1 MAASAHTS
9 CADEWNVLESDVGVF
24 RELLELNKVVG
35 VDVVD
40 VYDMESFRGDCSSR
54 DQLVFGYVLLLDK
67 SKYQKEMS
75 QVSPDAEPNT
85 ELWFARQ
92 VVNNSCATH
101 ALLSIVM
108 NLDCIKSTLLED
120 AKQRAA
126 SVASEDSA
134 GTKKANAELLKLQT
148 LLDDVAL
155 GPQLEAFREFTSSF
169 DAKTRGLSVG
179 NSDELRRAHNSFS
192 NDSQLLLQ
200 ATKPDRKRKHVD
212 DPRTRLYHFSTYICV
227 LNRKDAMY
235 DVYEIDSLYND
246 APLRVLRDK
255 TYDGAQKQLISF
267 LTEKLQKFGQNDLF
281 FSLMALVSDPLPA
294 LQRRLSAAK
303 EAGDSGEEVLLQE
316 AIADA
321 LERLEGQKKENARRR
336 TNYMPFLIQLLKSL
350 AQNGTLAAVVE
361 SSGLAGD
368 MMYDDGG
375 DVDDEG
381 ELSAE
386 DDGDDDETMRDI
398 DEQKQ

>member
-1 MAASAHTS
+1 
-9 CADEWNVLESDVGVF
+9 
-24 RELLELNKVVG
+24 
-35 VDVVD
+35 
-40 VYDMESFRGDCSSR
+40 
-54 DQLVFGYVLLLDK
+54 VFGYVLLLDK
-67 SKYQKEMS
+67 SKYQQEMS
-75 QVSPDAEPNT
+75 QVSPGAEPNT
-85 ELWFARQ
+85 DLWFARQ

-108 NLDCIKSTLLED
+108 NLDVIKSTLLED

-126 SVASEDSA
+126 GVPSDDSA
-134 GTKKANAELLKLQT
+134 ETKKANAELLKLQT

-200 ATKPDRKRKHVD
+200 ASKPDRKRKHVD

-227 LNRKDAMY
+227 LNKKDAMY

-255 TYDGAQKQLISF
+255 TYDGAQKQLIAF

-281 FSLMALVSDPLPA
+281 FSLMALVSDPVPA
-294 LQRRLSAAK
+294 LQRRLNAAK
-303 EAGDSGEEVLLQE
+303 EAGDSGEEVMVQQAITDLIERHE
-316 AIADA
+316 A
-321 LERLEGQKKENARRR
+321 QKKENARRR
-336 TNYMPFLIQLLKSL
+336 YNYMPFLVQLLKSL

-361 SSGLAGD
+361 SSGL
-368 MMYDDGG
+368 
-375 DVDDEG
+375 DDEMSNG
-381 ELSAE
+381 EEAYVPSQDEADDD
-386 DDGDDDETMRDI
+386 DDGDDDDDAMDVV
-398 DEQKQ
+398 DQPNQ